1 MATATK
7 EISVLIIED
16 QRDVADSL
24 ALFLEHVCHFRVTVA
39 RNGKTG
45 VGAALRERPDAVVCD
60 IGLPEMDGYQV
71 AAELSRKPRKP
82 LLIAVTAYGD
92 DDARERALA
101 AGFDHYLVKPADPE
115 ELEAIVRNHFKLG

>member
-1 MATATK
+1 MTTATRV
-7 EISVLIIED
+7 ISVLIIED

-39 RNGKTG
+39 RNGKAG
-45 VGAALRERPDAVVCD
+45 VGAALKERPDVVVCD

-71 AAELSRKPRKP
+71 AAALCGKPRKP

-92 DDARERALA
+92 DEAKDRAKA
-101 AGFDHYLVKPADPE
+101 AGFDHYLVKPSDPE
-115 ELEAIVRNHFKLG
+115 ELESIVRNHFKLG